1 MTQPRGLRNNNPGNL
16 RQSGV
21 RFKGEVVPSQDP
33 AFKQFETIAWGY
45 RAMFVV
51 LNTYRKRGACT
62 ICDLLGRYAPP
73 SENPTDDYLRF
84 VAHRSAV
91 GADDEVDTLDRE
103 TMTAIAAAMSA
114 FENGSPADHR
124 ALAEGWQLFAADFSK

>member
-1 MTQPRGLRNNNPGNL
+1 MSRGLTNCNPGNIRL
-16 RQSGV
+16 SAMRY
-21 RFKGEVVPSQDP
+21 KGEIRPSRDP
-33 AFKQFETIAWGY
+33 EFRCFETMAFGY
-45 RAMFVV
+45 RAMFV
-51 LNTYRKRGACT
+51 LLHTYARRHRCRT
-62 ICDLLGRYAPP
+62 LRHMIERYAPP

>member
-73 SENPTDDYLRF
+73 SENDTAAYIRTVSEASGIGPDTP
-84 VAHRSAV
+84 
-91 GADDEVDTLDRE
+91 VDTLNGG
-103 TMTAIAAAMSA
+103 MMIPIVAAMSRVENA
-114 FENGSPADHR
+114 RPAQLPDVEAGWRLFEKYRP
-124 ALAEGWQLFAADFSK
+124 